1 MDFNKNV
8 KKLCIG
14 KEIRIVLLFGN
25 LELHIPFVLLYAC
38 VDMLEF
44 RDDGPGFVGVQLPA
58 SSVLFGRCRTLL
70 QSSQ

>member
-14 KEIRIVLLFGN
+14 KEIRIVLFFGN
-25 LELHIPFVLLYAC
+25 LELYILFVLLYVC

-44 RDDGPGFVGVQLPA
+44 RDDGFGFVGV
-58 SSVLFGRCRTLL
+58 
-70 QSSQ
+70 